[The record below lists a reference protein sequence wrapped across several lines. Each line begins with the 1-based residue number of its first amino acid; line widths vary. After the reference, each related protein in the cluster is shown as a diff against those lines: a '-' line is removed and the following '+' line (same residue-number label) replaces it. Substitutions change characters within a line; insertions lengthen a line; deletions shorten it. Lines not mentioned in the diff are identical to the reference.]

1 MVALC
6 QSHTSFVSTTK
17 EEKFNLIVL
26 EYSQKKF
33 QKLTKRDNKLRNT
46 VEDILNDL
54 RNNPFQGKKLN
65 VNFDGCRSIHFL
77 KNKYRIIY
85 AIFEDKKEILVLE
98 IGHRKD
104 CYSDLAKALRR
115 GF

>member
-6 QSHTSFVSTTK
+6 QAPTFTTLTANAQ
-17 EEKFNLIVL
+17 FDLRVL
-26 EYSQKKF
+26 ESCQKKYH
-33 QKLTKRDNKLRNT
+33 KIIKRNYKLRET
-46 VEDILNDL
+46 IEKILNEL
-54 RNNPFQGKKLN
+54 RINPFAGEKLH

-77 KNKYRIIY
+77 KNKYKIIY
-85 AIFEDKKEILVLE
+85 QTFEDKKEILVLE

-104 CYSDLAKALRR
+104 CYSDLAKVLRR